1 MTASAGKEPLF
12 GFICRAP
19 RIGQRTAEEAADQ
32 SLCNAGPP
40 SRIPVVDD
48 NSAVRGITAVMIR
61 TLGHDVIEAGGG
73 EDALDLLEKDR
84 QFDLLILDLAMPDM
98 HGDELAARA
107 RELVPGVPTLF
118 VTGYA
123 EPGRMRAK
131 GDVLKK
137 PFRRAQLAEK
147 LRYIL
152 SDATRRNRD
161 VIGYAATG
169 RQLERRARGR
179 RETQAPRRQ

>member
-1 MTASAGKEPLF
+1 
-12 GFICRAP
+12 
-19 RIGQRTAEEAADQ
+19 
-32 SLCNAGPP
+32 
-40 SRIPVVDD
+40 
-48 NSAVRGITAVMIR
+48 
-61 TLGHDVIEAGGG
+61 VIEAASG
-73 EDALDLLEKDR
+73 EDALDLLEKER
-84 QFDLLILDLAMPDM
+84 QFDLLIVDLAMPNM
-98 HGDELAARA
+98 HGDEFAARA

-152 SDATRRNRD
+152 RDATRRKR
-161 VIGYAATG
+161 
-169 RQLERRARGR
+169 
-179 RETQAPRRQ
+179 P